1 MCLSQTIMEYD
12 TVTETQILEKY
23 DFIYLNLSVLFRGR
37 SRSPAI
43 GEWPGEL
50 RCSSLISR
58 IPGQI
63 P

>member
-1 MCLSQTIMEYD
+1 MEYD

-37 SRSPAI
+37 SRNPAI

-50 RCSSLISR
+50 RCFSLISR